1 MLPLFIYFVT
11 IDWLKYEWVKLLF
24 HAVSSM
30 PYLHGSD
37 STPIILSFLST
48 QFTISE
54 ASDSALGWLCIPIW
68 LPASLMTVH
77 QSVSQSLCQP
87 HSQLISQSVTQSI
100 CQLVSGQSMS
110 VSSQS
115 VTESPTQSINQADSQ
130 SVALLASYWPHS
142 QLISQSVTQSIY
154 QLVSQQSMW
163 VSSQSVSTLFN
174 QPTSQWVFSQ
184 WVDKSYG

>member
-1 MLPLFIYFVT
+1 MCVSHVEVHNHSFIINYWFFHQRIFLWVHSGRQFNVATFYLFC
-11 IDWLKYEWVKLLF
+11 DHWLIEVWMGETLISCRIIHALF
-24 HAVSSM
+24 AWLRLNTNNS
-30 PYLHGSD
+30 
-37 STPIILSFLST
+37 LSFLST

-130 SVALLASYWPHS
+130 SVALLAS
-142 QLISQSVTQSIY
+142 
-154 QLVSQQSMW
+154 
-163 VSSQSVSTLFN
+163 
-174 QPTSQWVFSQ
+174 
-184 WVDKSYG
+184 